1 MSRFI
6 RSAQNDGLWEM
17 IKLGLTLV
25 CYAVVSCTVLAI
37 VNNFTAPKIKQN
49 QIEAANKA
57 MREVFA
63 TADEFIPVDDYSP
76 SSVNTIIVSDVY
88 LAKQG
93 GRVVGGV
100 IQVAG
105 PTYDK
110 GKLIVGMDKDGVVT
124 GMRILE
130 LSDSPGFGLKA
141 NDPTFKLPN
150 GKTFYEQFAGKTAYQ
165 GFKDGQNF
173 DAISGATISSKGL
186 GNLVSEGTEVLIKYF
201 EAHEGDF

>member
-1 MSRFI
+1 MK
-6 RSAQNDGLWEM
+6 NNHGVGEM

-25 CYAVVSCTVLAI
+25 CYAVISCTVLAI

-49 QIEAANKA
+49 QIDAANKA

-63 TADEFIPVDDYSP
+63 TADEFIPVENYSP
-76 SSVNTIIVSDVY
+76 SSVNTITVSDVY

-93 GRVVGGV
+93 GHVVGGV
-100 IQVAG
+100 AQVSG

-110 GKLIVGMDKDGVVT
+110 GKLIVGMDIDGVVT

-150 GKTFYEQFAGKTAYQ
+150 GKTFYEQFAGKSALT
-165 GFKDGQNF
+165 GFNDGKNF

-186 GNLVSEGTEVLIKYF
+186 GNLVDQGTSVLLKYF
-201 EAHEGDF
+201 DDNKEALK

>member
-1 MSRFI
+1 MYN
-6 RSAQNDGLWEM
+6 QNTKKNLGIFEM
-17 IKLGLTLV
+17 IKLGLVLV
-25 CYAVVSCTVLAI
+25 CYAAVSCAILAI

-49 QIEAANKA
+49 QLEAASKA
-57 MREVFA
+57 MKEVFA
-63 TADEFIPVDDYSP
+63 TADDFVPVTDFETPASK
-76 SSVNTIIVSDVY
+76 TIAISDFY
-88 LAKQG
+88 LARKNG
-93 GRVVGGV
+93 KTAGAV

-110 GKLIVGMDKDGVVT
+110 GKLIVGIDTEGVVT

-150 GKTFYEQFAGKTAYQ
+150 GKTFYEQFSGKQAKS
-165 GFKDGQNF
+165 GFRDGNNF

-186 GNLVSEGTEVLIKYF
+186 GNLVTEGTEVLLKYF
-201 EAHEGDF
+201 ELHPEVR

>member
-1 MSRFI
+1 MK
-6 RSAQNDGLWEM
+6 NNHGVGEM

-25 CYAVVSCTVLAI
+25 CYAVISCTVLAI

-49 QIEAANKA
+49 QIDVANKA

-63 TADEFIPVDDYSP
+63 TADEFIPVENYSP
-76 SSVNTIIVSDVY
+76 SSVNTITVSDVY

-93 GRVVGGV
+93 GHVVGGV
-100 IQVAG
+100 AQVSG

-110 GKLIVGMDKDGVVT
+110 GKLIVGMDIDGVVT

-141 NDPTFKLPN
+141 NDSTFKLPN
-150 GKTFYEQFAGKTAYQ
+150 GKTFYEQFAGKSAFA
-165 GFKDGQNF
+165 GFNNGNNF

-186 GNLVSEGTEVLIKYF
+186 GNLVDQGTSVLLKYF
-201 EAHEGDF
+201 DDNKEALK